1 MQIST
6 IQQYINE
13 VKGAPLYQTQSI
25 PSNVIAIKD
34 KFEDDIR
41 NKLYLDKKD
50 VFINLIKSAK
60 NYVLSARFVNDH
72 AMTPADVKD
81 FASKYKQYG
90 DVQIKQEAKSVYDP
104 LYDEE
109 SNYLYDFYVKILI
122 PIAKKDLQT
131 VMKFI
136 VPNISH
142 TTDITTKQQKENGT
156 IAIEDDLTGY
166 KYFLYS
172 SGYVR
177 CRRVDARPG
186 SPDSNLMLPGGGTPD
201 EMVKCM
207 IKSIERT
214 RAKSIKSYNESRVL
228 DEIKGTPLY
237 KTRLISP
244 EAGDAKNKI
253 EQKLLDLNVDLRRRD
268 VTVNLSAG
276 PKNDVITIT
285 FRIVNGNLPM
295 QEFINFCKQFG
306 VVKRART
313 ERYETVTVS
322 IAKSKDLQQDVI
334 DFVIPNI
341 PYTTDVTTDK
351 QRQNGTVAIEDDMT
365 GDTYFLQSSGYV
377 RCRRAHSRPGLPHQ
391 NLMAPGGGTP
401 DEMVKCM
408 IRAIERART
417 KPITHYESITRQDVK
432 LALQEIK
439 RRHAAVK

>member
-1 MQIST
+1 
-6 IQQYINE
+6 
-13 VKGAPLYQTQSI
+13 
-25 PSNVIAIKD
+25 
-34 KFEDDIR
+34 
-41 NKLYLDKKD
+41 
-50 VFINLIKSAK
+50 
-60 NYVLSARFVNDH
+60 
-72 AMTPADVKD
+72 
-81 FASKYKQYG
+81 
-90 DVQIKQEAKSVYDP
+90 
-104 LYDEE
+104 
-109 SNYLYDFYVKILI
+109 
-122 PIAKKDLQT
+122 
-131 VMKFI
+131 
-136 VPNISH
+136 
-142 TTDITTKQQKENGT
+142 
-156 IAIEDDLTGY
+156 
-166 KYFLYS
+166 
-172 SGYVR
+172 
-177 CRRVDARPG
+177 
-186 SPDSNLMLPGGGTPD
+186 
-201 EMVKCM
+201 
-207 IKSIERT
+207 
-214 RAKSIKSYNESRVL
+214 VL

-237 KTRLISP
+237 QTRLISP

-268 VTVNLSAG
+268 VTVDLSAG

-285 FRIVNGNLPM
+285 FRIANGNLPM

-306 VVKRART
+306 VVKRAHT

-322 IAKSKDLQQDVI
+322 ITKSKDLQQDVI

-351 QRQNGTVAIEDDMT
+351 QRQNGTVVIEDNMT

-377 RCRRAHSRPGLPHQ
+377 RCRRAHSRPGSPHQ